1 MTGHILALRNRCGCD
16 KRMKDTNMAVIT
28 QVTHCE
34 LARRELL
41 AIADAR
47 GDLVRCSAG
56 ELWLTVDGDRRD
68 VVLPA
73 GADWRI
79 ESDGPV
85 VVSALQPSAF
95 SIERRQAPVATGL
108 PLFRLGR
115 SFPSLALFP
124 SPLIR

>member
-1 MTGHILALRNRCGCD
+1 
-16 KRMKDTNMAVIT
+16 MAQIT

-41 AIADAR
+41 SISDAR
-47 GDLVRCSAG
+47 GDLICCNTG
-56 ELWLTVDGDRRD
+56 ELWITVDGDRRD

-73 GADWRI
+73 GASWRI
-79 ESDGPV
+79 EGDGAV

-95 SIERRQAPVATGL
+95 SVERHEAPVATGL

-115 SFPSLALFP
+115 AFPPLALFP